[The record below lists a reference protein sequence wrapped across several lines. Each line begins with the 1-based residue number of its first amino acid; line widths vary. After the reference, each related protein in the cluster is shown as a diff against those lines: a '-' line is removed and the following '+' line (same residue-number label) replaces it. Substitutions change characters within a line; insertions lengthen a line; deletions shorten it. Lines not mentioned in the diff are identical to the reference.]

1 MSKMTF
7 YNDAGAL
14 IFSIPDSN
22 VLSCT
27 VNQPVNSPFYEVYF
41 TLTDDES
48 CRTLGFFNYLQDMAV
63 RDENYVKFN
72 IMLEGGKLLSDCYLM
87 NFSSYVCNGY
97 SRETEVRI
105 SSRRFEI
112 LDSDE
117 YKVISQGEATLWEK
131 IKDQKIEEVSKLDKA
146 INAITD
152 FMKSSESEG

>member
-1 MSKMTF
+1 MTF

-14 IFSIPDSN
+14 IFNIPDSN
-22 VLSCT
+22 IISCT
-27 VNQPVNSPFYEVYF
+27 VNQPISAPFSGYCEACF
-41 TLTDDES
+41 TLIDDES
-48 CRTLGFFNYLQDMAV
+48 CRTLEFFDYLQDMAV

-87 NFSSYVCNGY
+87 NFSSYVCNCNRY
-97 SRETEVRI
+97 SRKTEVRI

-146 INAITD
+146 INAIED
-152 FMKSSESEG
+152 FIKSS